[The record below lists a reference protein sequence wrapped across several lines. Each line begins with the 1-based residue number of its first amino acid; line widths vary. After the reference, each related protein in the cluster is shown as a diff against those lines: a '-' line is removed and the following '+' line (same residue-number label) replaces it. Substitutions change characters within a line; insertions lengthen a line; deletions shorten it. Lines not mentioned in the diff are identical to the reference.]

1 MSKSQQKEFQLDLF
15 LSRVQRMQNDILD
28 LEHLGYSIDNLQRET
43 KTLEILQS
51 FPEDLLKESMDMSDC
66 YQILYCFENDLRKVI
81 SDVMLESIGSDWWE
95 QCVRQS
101 IRDDVKR
108 NQTAEQ
114 NSVYYGRIDD
124 PLYFTTLG
132 DLKEIVT
139 ENYEYFENYFRS
151 KRFVDELLFQINRL
165 RVVVGHNCMLENM
178 DIKTLKQNIERWYTI
193 K

>member
-1 MSKSQQKEFQLDLF
+1 MLNSQQKEFQLDLF
-15 LSRVQRMQNDILD
+15 LSRVQRIQNDILD
-28 LEHLGYSIDNLQRET
+28 LEHLGYSIDNLQKET
-43 KTLEILQS
+43 KTIEILQS
-51 FPEDLLKESMDMSDC
+51 FPEDLLKESIDMSDC

-81 SDVMLESIGSDWWE
+81 NDVMYESIGSDWWKN
-95 QCVRQS
+95 CVRQS
-101 IRDDVKR
+101 IKDDVKR

-139 ENYEYFENYFRS
+139 DNYEHFENYFRS

-165 RVVVGHNCMLENM
+165 RVVVGHNCMLEDM
-178 DIKTLKQNIERWYTI
+178 DINTLKQHIERWYTI

>member
-1 MSKSQQKEFQLDLF
+1 MSNSQQKEFQLDLF
-15 LSRVQRMQNDILD
+15 LSRMQRMQNDILD

-81 SDVMLESIGSDWWE
+81 NDVMLESIGSDWWN

-165 RVVVGHNCMLENM
+165 RIVVGHNCMLENM
-178 DIKTLKQNIERWYTI
+178 DIETLKQNIARWYTI